1 MGSETD
7 CEVGDGLA
15 TMKIV
20 ARQAAETDIGA
31 LVDLYRKLEE
41 EMTALHPMWPLADG
55 LDEPVA
61 DSLLDAIEDDESLV
75 ILGEIEGYPLGFLMA
90 RVERMRTQ
98 AHGEAIGA
106 IRLIYVDEDAR
117 EVALGEAMRELAIGT
132 LRDRGIT
139 KFDAHV
145 LPGHRLAKN
154 FFEAGGFAARSI
166 VMHHDDE
173 RE

>member
-1 MGSETD
+1 MEDSDPMGTLSLRARLADESDIETL
-7 CEVGDGLA
+7 EG
-15 TMKIV
+15 
-20 ARQAAETDIGA
+20 
-31 LVDLYRKLEE
+31 LYRGLER
-41 EMTALHPMWPLADG
+41 EMTALHAMWPLADG

-61 DSLLDAIEDDESLV
+61 DSLRKALGSDHTVV
-75 ILGEIEGYPLGFLMA
+75 IVGEIESYPFGFLLA
-90 RVERMRTQ
+90 RVEPLLAQ
-98 AHGEAIGA
+98 AGGEQIGA
-106 IRLIYVDEDAR
+106 IRLIYVDDEAR
-117 EVALGEAMRELAIGT
+117 EVALGEAMRNMALDI

-166 VMHHDDE
+166 IMHHDDD

>member
-1 MGSETD
+1 MKVTARS
-7 CEVGDGLA
+7 A
-15 TMKIV
+15 TRDDV
-20 ARQAAETDIGA
+20 PDLEA
-31 LVDLYRKLEE
+31 LYRSLEE
-41 EMTALHPMWPLADG
+41 EMTGLHTMWPVADG

-61 DSLLDAIEDDESLV
+61 ESFQDAIDEPDTVV
-75 ILGEIEGYPLGFLMA
+75 IIGEIDGYPFGFLMA
-90 RVERMRTQ
+90 RVERLLAQ
-98 AHGEAIGA
+98 ADGELVGA
-106 IRLIYVDEDAR
+106 IRLIYVDREAR
-117 EVALGEAMRELAIGT
+117 EVALGEEMREMALDI

-166 VMHHDDE
+166 IMHHDDD